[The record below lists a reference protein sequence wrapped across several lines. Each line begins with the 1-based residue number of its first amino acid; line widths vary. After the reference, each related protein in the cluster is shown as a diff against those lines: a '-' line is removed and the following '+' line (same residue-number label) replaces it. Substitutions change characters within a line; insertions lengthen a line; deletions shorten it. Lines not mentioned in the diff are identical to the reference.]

1 MFSLIAAI
9 TFDPTIRGILVV
21 AVAVTVLPG
30 SIFMIVSTNTGVK
43 LGILITLAG
52 LFGWMFLMS
61 SVWWMYGIGL
71 KGRDPSW
78 QAIEVNMSRDN
89 EPKTD
94 GVARFPERKTC
105 RTRWNY

>member
-21 AVAVTVLPG
+21 AVAVAVLPG
-30 SIFMIVSTNTGVK
+30 SIFMIISTNTGVK

-52 LFGWMFLMS
+52 LFGWIFLMS

-71 KGRDPSW
+71 KGPRS
-78 QAIEVNMSRDN
+78 V
-89 EPKTD
+89 
-94 GVARFPERKTC
+94 VAGHRSQHVAGFRYGHRAGQFASPT
-105 RTRWNY
+105 